1 MPERGPAARVNADR
15 AGIWTRIVPDTRL
28 RRRRQ
33 CELIWRLGAR
43 VFFELIDELDRRHGL
58 GADLDARLARYAR
71 LDPEI
76 LAAIGANQFPPRR
89 SISSR
94 ADNDSRTT
102 RARIGGNTSG
112 SRCDLGRSSAQG

>member
-43 VFFELIDELDRRHGL
+43 VFFELIDELDHRRGL

-76 LAAIGANQFPPRR
+76 LAAIGANQFPPAPLH
-89 SISSR
+89 IVE
-94 ADNDSRTT
+94 
-102 RARIGGNTSG
+102 
-112 SRCDLGRSSAQG
+112 GR

>member
-1 MPERGPAARVNADR
+1 MPERGPAARANADR

-33 CELIWRLGAR
+33 CELIWMLGAR

-76 LAAIGANQFPPRR
+76 LAAIGANQFPPAPLH
-89 SISSR
+89 IVE
-94 ADNDSRTT
+94 
-102 RARIGGNTSG
+102 
-112 SRCDLGRSSAQG
+112 GR

>member
-76 LAAIGANQFPPRR
+76 LAAIGANQFPPAPLH
-89 SISSR
+89 IVE
-94 ADNDSRTT
+94 
-102 RARIGGNTSG
+102 
-112 SRCDLGRSSAQG
+112 GR

>member
-28 RRRRQ
+28 RRRQQ

-58 GADLDARLARYAR
+58 GADLDARFGTP
-71 LDPEI
+71 DPNGKAIFKPIIEFRDR
-76 LAAIGANQFPPRR
+76 ATADRIGALA
-89 SISSR
+89 IELVR
-94 ADNDSRTT
+94 AAYLDAID
-102 RARIGGNTSG
+102 A
-112 SRCDLGRSSAQG
+112 A

>member
-43 VFFELIDELDRRHGL
+43 FFFELIDELDRRHGL

-76 LAAIGANQFPPRR
+76 LAAIGANQFPPAPLH
-89 SISSR
+89 IVE
-94 ADNDSRTT
+94 
-102 RARIGGNTSG
+102 
-112 SRCDLGRSSAQG
+112 GR

>member
-1 MPERGPAARVNADR
+1 MPESGPAARANADR

-76 LAAIGANQFPPRR
+76 LAAIGANQFPPAPLH
-89 SISSR
+89 IVE
-94 ADNDSRTT
+94 
-102 RARIGGNTSG
+102 
-112 SRCDLGRSSAQG
+112 GR

>member
-1 MPERGPAARVNADR
+1 MPESGPAARANADR

-76 LAAIGANQFPPRR
+76 PHRAAGATWGDPARRAEQQPRACLGGSSDDLKDPR
-89 SISSR
+89 SSR
-94 ADNDSRTT
+94 R
-102 RARIGGNTSG
+102 
-112 SRCDLGRSSAQG
+112 

>member
-1 MPERGPAARVNADR
+1 MPERGPAARANADR

-76 LAAIGANQFPPRR
+76 LAAIGANQFPPAPLH
-89 SISSR
+89 IVE
-94 ADNDSRTT
+94 
-102 RARIGGNTSG
+102 
-112 SRCDLGRSSAQG
+112 GR